1 MHTYRSVLFILIIYF
16 LFISENS
23 ISFYLGLFFVV
34 LDIIVLVADA
44 YFEKDSRMFMG
55 GLPRW
60 EYILHLFVNGF
71 HFAAIAVYLA
81 IKLIITDEGLILVR
95 DLSSYKNFDVFHFI
109 AIKILPGAIVIAII
123 HVITSIK
130 KTAIYWNHLRAKILC
145 C

>member
-1 MHTYRSVLFILIIYF
+1 
-16 LFISENS
+16 
-23 ISFYLGLFFVV
+23 
-34 LDIIVLVADA
+34 
-44 YFEKDSRMFMG
+44 MG

-95 DLSSYKNFDVFHFI
+95 DLSSYKNFDMFHFI

-130 KTAIYWNHLRAKILC
+130 KTAMYWNQLRAKILC